1 MEGLYS
7 DLKKRVQ
14 SQPPD
19 EPGITTFL
27 AKIEAKQNWF
37 KKAEVRVDKRTIPFP
52 ILFFSEHMPIALL
65 YWGWGLRF
73 PDQASAAGIL
83 KGNSEKPKRSIKGKG
98 KGKAS
103 AAP

>member
-37 KKAEVRVDKRTIPFP
+37 KKAEGRQTHNTLLINISFTISNI
-52 ILFFSEHMPIALL
+52 ILFRTHANRLTVL
-65 YWGWGLRF
+65 GLGVTL
-73 PDQASAAGIL
+73 P
-83 KGNSEKPKRSIKGKG
+83 
-98 KGKAS
+98 
-103 AAP
+103 

>member
-37 KKAEVRVDKRTIPFP
+37 KKAEVRVDKRTIPF
-52 ILFFSEHMPIALL
+52 
-65 YWGWGLRF
+65 
-73 PDQASAAGIL
+73 
-83 KGNSEKPKRSIKGKG
+83 
-98 KGKAS
+98 
-103 AAP
+103 